1 MTDPKQGRAPDAAAQ
16 TAAPVR
22 SRIHPAIVALGAV
35 SLLNDIAGDAVQ
47 PLLPAFVA
55 MVGGGPV
62 ALGVIEGIADAT
74 SSLLQ
79 IISGYVADRTRH
91 LKALTLAGYGIA
103 NLLRP
108 LLALVGA
115 WWQILAIRFGDRAG
129 KGVRTAPRDAL
140 LAYAAPPALR
150 GRGYGLHRGMEYI
163 GALVGPG
170 AAYLML
176 AGGLPVREVFAWT
189 AVPGVICLLVLGLF
203 VRDIVRGAP
212 VAGTALGLPPSAV
225 YRRFLVAIFVFTL
238 GSSSDTFL
246 LWRAGQIGI
255 GVELAPVLWMLL
267 HLVKSASSFLGG
279 AMSDRYGR
287 RTPILAGWTLYAAVY
302 VGFAFAAVPWQIWAL
317 FACYGFFFGLTESAE
332 KALVVD
338 LVEEEWRGRAL
349 GTYHAAIGL
358 ASLPA
363 SVIFGVLYEMIG
375 PAVAFGMGA
384 AMAVLA
390 ALILPR
396 SAPLPGDASPSPV
409 DTSGAAN
416 AAR

>member
-1 MTDPKQGRAPDAAAQ
+1 MADPKQGRGCDAAG
-16 TAAPVR
+16 TAEPIQP
-22 SRIHPAIVALGAV
+22 RISPAIVALGAV

-79 IISGYVADRTRH
+79 IGSGYLADRTRR
-91 LKALTLAGYGIA
+91 LKALTFAGYGIA

-108 LLALVGA
+108 LLALVGG
-115 WWQILAIRFGDRAG
+115 WWQILVIRFGDRAG
-129 KGVRTAPRDAL
+129 KGIRTAPRDAL
-140 LAYAAPPALR
+140 LADAAPPALR

-163 GALVGPG
+163 GALLGPA

-176 AGGLPVREVFAWT
+176 SRGLSVREVFAWT
-189 AVPGVICLLVLGLF
+189 AVPGVLCLLVLGLF
-203 VRDIVRGAP
+203 VRDIAGRGP
-212 VAGTALGLPPSAV
+212 VTAAAVGLPPSAV
-225 YRRFLVAIFVFTL
+225 YRRFLMAIFIFTL

-246 LWRAGQIGI
+246 LWRAGEIGI
-255 GVELAPVLWMLL
+255 GVALAPVLWMLL

-287 RTPILAGWTLYAAVY
+287 RAPILAGWTLYAAVY
-302 VGFAFAAVPWQIWAL
+302 LGFAFAAIPWQIWAL

-338 LVEEEWRGRAL
+338 LVEEQWRGRAL
-349 GTYHAAIGL
+349 GTYHAVIGI

-363 SVIFGVLYEMIG
+363 SVIFGVLYEIIG

-396 SAPLPGDASPSPV
+396 STTLPGDTRLWRA
-409 DTSGAAN
+409 DTTSAPAPT
-416 AAR
+416 R